1 MLDTRKFEVIKKG
14 SSYTLPKYEVV
25 DGKGLVETGETQTID
40 FVKGNI
46 EGPEFKQ
53 DGIITEN
60 LLSMLVEHL
69 GELNVGDLRNRHTS
83 VAITKL
89 EEALFWIEERK
100 RDRDKRSVLGTYK
113 K

>member
-1 MLDTRKFEVIKKG
+1 MIDTRKFETIKLG
-14 SSYTLPKYEVV
+14 STYNLPKYKVEE
-25 DGKGLVETGETQTID
+25 GKGLLEIKEFQEIK

-60 LLSMLVEHL
+60 LLTILIEHL
-69 GELNVGDLRNRHTS
+69 GSLNVGDLRNRHTS
-83 VAITKL
+83 IAITKL
-89 EEALFWIEERK
+89 EESLFWIEERK
-100 RDRDKRSVLGTYK
+100 RDRIKRDVLGTYK

>member
-1 MLDTRKFEVIKKG
+1 MNTRAFEVIKKG
-14 SSYTLPKYEVV
+14 STYKLPKYKVV
-25 DGKGLVETGETQTID
+25 DMVGLVETGEYQTID

-60 LLSMLVEHL
+60 MLTMLIRHL
-69 GELNVGDLRNRHTS
+69 GDLNVGDLRNRHTS

-100 RDRDKRSVLGTYK
+100 RDRLARSVLGTYK

>member
-1 MLDTRKFEVIKKG
+1 MIDTRKFGIEKLG
-14 SSYTLPKYEVV
+14 SSYELPMYKVEPE
-25 DGKGLVETGETQTID
+25 KGLIETKDTWLIN

-46 EGPEFKQ
+46 DGPEFKQ

-60 LLSMLVEHL
+60 LLSMLIKHL
-69 GELNVGDLRNRHTS
+69 DSLNVGDLRNRHTS

-100 RDRDKRSVLGTYK
+100 RDRVKRNVLGTYK